1 MKCWILLIAILL
13 AGCSR
18 VKDLTERN
26 TLVDISHRSQE
37 STYAEKKDT
46 TFNYHP
52 APEKS
57 QNRYTTDS
65 SYLETSLAWSAAK
78 WENGILSHTI
88 RNKPVIPIRVPAM
101 VQIYTRVVRDTVAE
115 YLELT
120 DEHTITVEKF
130 RFMNAFFYYTGIA
143 VWFAIIILITIKL
156 WKIYRRQQKF

>member
-1 MKCWILLIAILL
+1 MKGWILLIAILL
-13 AGCSR
+13 TGCSR

-26 TLVDISHRSQE
+26 TFVDIAHRSQE

-57 QNRYTTDS
+57 QNRYATDS

-78 WENGILSHTI
+78 WEKGILSHTI

-101 VQIYTRVVRDTVAE
+101 VQIYTRVVRDTVTE

-130 RFMNAFFYYTGIA
+130 RFMNAFFYYSGVTTWLIMILYIA
-143 VWFAIIILITIKL
+143 LKI
-156 WKIYRRQQKF
+156 WKIYRLHRK